1 MDDVT
6 SFESSFEAMPGSG
19 TRRMDVL
26 PAGPARRHWPEET
39 RARIVAESM
48 EPGANVS
55 DVARR
60 NDILPQQLYA
70 WRRAAKERMEAGRG
84 AAFVPAVVEKPD
96 PPSCATSAD
105 FAEIRIE
112 LSGVVIRVPDGAS
125 ADHIERVLLAVQVAT

>member
-6 SFESSFEAMPGSG
+6 SFESSFESTPGAG
-19 TRRMDVL
+19 VQRMDVI

-84 AAFVPAVVEKPD
+84 AAFVPAVVEERR
-96 PPSCATSAD
+96 PPSCATSVDCAD
-105 FAEIRIE
+105 IRIE
-112 LSGVVIRVPDGAS
+112 LAGLVIRVPDGAS